1 MKTSACK
8 DHSSCQLNFCF
19 MSISI
24 FSAMSNY
31 SFKYVNSGIFPS
43 AATELVDEPVPVEG
57 RQEEDG
63 SRNLTLDSAAAE
75 QRHEDLLSEVQ
86 ALTCRMSPLELSRCS
101 PQQLVQMHDQL
112 GGMMRRVVVELQ
124 TRVCQTDGK
133 P

>member
-1 MKTSACK
+1 
-8 DHSSCQLNFCF
+8 